1 MSEWL
6 HHTSPLD
13 LTSPARNIQAIRHKL
28 SVTACVRRIKRP
40 KLAPRNT
47 PFMEAG
53 IDFLHGNLDISWWL
67 PRKRYIFEL
76 ESFSQK
82 PDTGP
87 ANAYTELGT
96 HISGCLEELGHHTLG
111 FADVLRQLM
120 VWLSVV
126 KGLWNAHSRATV
138 NYYTA
143 LSHSCLLCL
152 MRCLV
157 CFWSIHIDK
166 ARKTNIC
173 NFCQKRILKIGAK
186 TAKTLSFSQEGIKCL
201 EFGVS
206 LQRTRVT
213 LVWHEWPDGWNARP
227 FCHRRLRQGPRA
239 QGTAWP
245 KSSRPRR
252 RKFCHIHGSCSINK
266 WHLINIKYNLV

>member
-13 LTSPARNIQAIRHKL
+13 LTSPARNIQARHEL
-28 SVTACVRRIKRP
+28 SVTACVRLIKRP

-53 IDFLHGNLDISWWL
+53 IDWVFAWHSWWL
-67 PRKRYIFEL
+67 PRKRGIFEL

-82 PDTGP
+82 PDIGP

-157 CFWSIHIDK
+157 CFWSMHIDK
-166 ARKTNIC
+166 PRKKKNVC

-206 LQRTRVT
+206 LQR
-213 LVWHEWPDGWNARP
+213 LVWHSCDTSDLTDEMPGLFAIAGCGRGRG
-227 FCHRRLRQGPRA
+227 CRGRLGRRA
-239 QGTAWP
+239 
-245 KSSRPRR
+245 
-252 RKFCHIHGSCSINK
+252 HGLGAAENFAISMEVV
-266 WHLINIKYNLV
+266 L

>member
-13 LTSPARNIQAIRHKL
+13 LTSPARNIQARHEL
-28 SVTACVRRIKRP
+28 SVTACVRLIKRP

-53 IDFLHGNLDISWWL
+53 IDWVFAWHSWWL
-67 PRKRYIFEL
+67 PRKRGIFEL

-82 PDTGP
+82 PDIGP

-157 CFWSIHIDK
+157 CFWSMHIDK
-166 ARKTNIC
+166 PRKKKRMQFLPEENPE
-173 NFCQKRILKIGAK
+173 NWCQDGQDAVVFSGRHQMSRIWGQPPA
-186 TAKTLSFSQEGIKCL
+186 S
-201 EFGVS
+201 
-206 LQRTRVT
+206 RVT
-213 LVWHEWPDGWNARP
+213 LVWH
-227 FCHRRLRQGPRA
+227 
-239 QGTAWP
+239 
-245 KSSRPRR
+245 
-252 RKFCHIHGSCSINK
+252 
-266 WHLINIKYNLV
+266 